1 MLYPP
6 CICVTLSFVWPAF
19 QQTSL
24 VMHWYNTVYV
34 SYRIQYSIQYLDIT
48 DTDIYNDMY
57 TQGEAVSIRAN
68 RAIVGL
74 LTRSKVLAIPYL
86 LCLNMYWTT
95 SSILRLAY
103 FATWQRESI
112 QVRQLSSEAT
122 LCRTGQPRTVSS
134 PYSVLWTLVL

>member
-19 QQTSL
+19 QRTSL

-34 SYRIQYSIQYLDIT
+34 SYRIQYLDIA

-74 LTRSKVLAIPYL
+74 LTRSKVTCFALTRIEQLRRYSALRTL
-86 LCLNMYWTT
+86 LLGSANQFKWDSY
-95 SSILRLAY
+95 R
-103 FATWQRESI
+103 
-112 QVRQLSSEAT
+112 VRQPCVVQVSLALSVVRTLYSE
-122 LCRTGQPRTVSS
+122 L
-134 PYSVLWTLVL
+134 